1 MKFVVLSDMHGDL
14 AYIDQ
19 LDEVISSSDGI
30 IFGGDFT
37 RFNEPETGLP
47 ALKKLVKKHES
58 IFAVLGNCDE
68 PDFIEKL
75 EEEDISVQ
83 GSLVFYEGLVFA
95 GSSGALKFTGTT
107 PIERT
112 DEELVSDFNI
122 AFSEQKEGE
131 TVLWPNMIA
140 VMHQPPKD
148 TACDMITGGIHVGS
162 QKLRE
167 FIETVK
173 PLAVVTGHIHESAGI
188 DNIGSTVVI
197 NPGSLAEGKYAVLEV
212 AKNNKNEWT
221 VIKSELKEIIVE

>member
-83 GSLVFYEGLVFA
+83 GSLVFYE
-95 GSSGALKFTGTT
+95 
-107 PIERT
+107 
-112 DEELVSDFNI
+112 
-122 AFSEQKEGE
+122 
-131 TVLWPNMIA
+131 
-140 VMHQPPKD
+140 
-148 TACDMITGGIHVGS
+148 
-162 QKLRE
+162 
-167 FIETVK
+167 
-173 PLAVVTGHIHESAGI
+173 
-188 DNIGSTVVI
+188 
-197 NPGSLAEGKYAVLEV
+197 
-212 AKNNKNEWT
+212 
-221 VIKSELKEIIVE
+221 